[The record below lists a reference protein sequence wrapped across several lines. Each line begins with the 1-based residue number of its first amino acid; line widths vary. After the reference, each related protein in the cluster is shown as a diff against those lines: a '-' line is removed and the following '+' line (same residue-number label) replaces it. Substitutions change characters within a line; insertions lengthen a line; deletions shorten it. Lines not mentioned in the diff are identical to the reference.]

1 MVYEKTN
8 KKEGTPKKK
17 DEKEGI
23 LVIIICYG
31 AELKRK

>member
-1 MVYEKTN
+1 M
-8 KKEGTPKKK
+8 KKQTKRRVPLKKK